1 MIFFKNKEF
10 LFPFSKFLKRTC
22 VYRVKIYKIYKIR
35 KIKLLRLRPLQ
46 ISAVKFWAKIFLML
60 FFEFLV
66 SKICRK
72 TNWMKNKINQ

>member
-1 MIFFKNKEF
+1 MG
-10 LFPFSKFLKRTC
+10 TC

-46 ISAVKFWAKIFLML
+46 ISVVKFWAKIFLML

-72 TNWMKNKINQ
+72 TIWMKNKKYQKNIWMSIRRDI